1 MINVLVV
8 DDQKFI
14 HQVIKNYL
22 AQESDLKII
31 DFADNGQIGID
42 KIAALK
48 PDIVL
53 MDIEMPV
60 MDGFTATK
68 IITKQFLDTKV
79 LILTTDDNEEYLYKA
94 LQLGAKGYWL
104 KNTTAEELANAIRY
118 VHKGYFQLGLELI
131 EKYLHKVL
139 EFQSKTSQNS
149 EIEKKSDVLPET
161 STKLE
166 GNFQNFSGLTA
177 KATSK
182 AIESMVRKEIVLLE
196 ERDANVQF
204 KLDRLKQRL
213 NLESQHIKII
223 FRIQIICVFL
233 LIVLLLIVGYLI
245 FKQLK

>member
-1 MINVLVV
+1 MIKVLVV

-14 HQVIKNYL
+14 HQVIENYL

-42 KIAALK
+42 KIADLK

-53 MDIEMPV
+53 MDIEMPI

-68 IITKQFLDTKV
+68 IITKKFPDTKV
-79 LILTTDDNEEYLYKA
+79 LILTADDHEEYLCKA

-139 EFQSKTSQNS
+139 EFQSKTPESS
-149 EIEKKSDVLPET
+149 KIDKKSDFLLAT
-161 STKLE
+161 STKPE
-166 GNFQNFSGLTA
+166 GNFKNFPGLTP

-196 ERDANVQF
+196 ERDSNVQF
-204 KLDRLKQRL
+204 KLDRLKHRL

-223 FRIQIICVFL
+223 FRIQIVCAFL
-233 LIVLLLIVGYLI
+233 LIVLLVIVGYLI
-245 FKQLK
+245 FMQLK